1 MKQIMVKSVGIAL
14 LSLTTLKGLP
24 PSPANRSA
32 MAAQDEVAIVAQ
44 LEGGVW
50 LQREKK
56 SRPIREVMLLN
67 VGDVIGAE
75 DGGRA
80 VIYQVYA
87 PVARLRAKQ
96 SHTIEQSPPP
106 PPDNALTAQEFA
118 RLKRILLNAKQRRKE
133 ASPRRM
139 GVPDKAVLTISDE
152 RNSTVLV
159 REPAFNWTRVSGA
172 QRYVFKIYDRD
183 EKLLWSTTTT
193 ETSAAYPKN
202 LPPLA
207 PGDYKWDVTALIA
220 ERVESPYRAALHDA
234 TTFTLVGEDRAKE
247 IEADLAAARARFAD
261 DGGAA
266 NLVYLSALI
275 EHKLFPRAAAELRTS
290 LARAPKDQTLWEL
303 LMETYAEMR
312 LWGARE
318 DARLLS
324 ENSAVTA
331 GMINSLKA
339 SR

>member
-1 MKQIMVKSVGIAL
+1 MRQTTLKRVGIAL
-14 LSLTTLKGLP
+14 LSLIPLKGAATP
-24 PSPANRSA
+24 PASRPAVT
-32 MAAQDEVAIVAQ
+32 AQDEVAIVAQ

-56 SRPIREVMLLN
+56 SRPIREAMLLN
-67 VGDVIGAE
+67 VGDVIAAE

-87 PVARLRAKQ
+87 PVTRLRAKQ
-96 SHTIEQSPPP
+96 SRAIEPLSPPL
-106 PPDNALTAQEFA
+106 PDNALTAQEFA

-139 GVPDKAVLTISDE
+139 GGPDKAVLTISDE

-159 REPAFNWTRVSGA
+159 REPTFNWTRVSGA
-172 QRYVFKIYDRD
+172 RRYVIKIYDRD

-193 ETSAAYPKN
+193 ETRVAYPKN

-207 PGDYKWDVTALIA
+207 PGDYKWDVTALVA
-220 ERVESPYRAALHDA
+220 EVESPDRKALFDA
-234 TTFTLVGEDRAKE
+234 TAFTVVGEDRAGE
-247 IEADLAAARARFAD
+247 IEADLAAASARFDD
-261 DGGAA
+261 DGAV
-266 NLVYLSALI
+266 NLVYISALMD
-275 EHKLFPRAAAELRTS
+275 HKLFSRAAAELRAS

-303 LMETYAEMR
+303 LMETYAEMK

-324 ENSAVTA
+324 ENPALTA
-331 GMINSLKA
+331 EMIRALKA
-339 SR
+339 RR